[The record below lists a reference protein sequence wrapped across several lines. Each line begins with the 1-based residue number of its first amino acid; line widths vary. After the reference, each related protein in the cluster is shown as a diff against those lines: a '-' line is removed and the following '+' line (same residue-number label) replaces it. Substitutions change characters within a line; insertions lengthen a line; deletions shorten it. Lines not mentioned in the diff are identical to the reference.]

1 MKEQMNNNAR
11 GRITGMPGTETTVK
25 LYPQR
30 LGVRM
35 RNKIIRM
42 MEARAIEGGWSSMAR
57 QIAVAMA
64 EKYDIQCSVNNW
76 NGVRVIGL
84 SEAAAPSV
92 AEIVHA
98 DWTAWVLEEPTYRT
112 GYYKQQH
119 DNAMAS
125 IKATDSNFYITMHD
139 KESIRKVIE
148 ILAEHTTQEL
158 IDKAKQVAD
167 MLRGTE
173 PIEIITFKE

>member
-11 GRITGMPGTETTVK
+11 GRITGMAGTETTVT
-25 LYPQR
+25 LHPQR
-30 LGVRM
+30 LTARL

-42 MEARAIEGGWSSMAR
+42 MEARAIEGGWSSKAR

-98 DWTAWVLEEPTYRT
+98 DWTAWLLENPEYNK
-112 GYYKQQH
+112 GYYSGQH
-119 DNAMAS
+119 TQAMQS
-125 IKATDSNFYITMHD
+125 ISSLNSNFFVLIHD

-158 IDKAKQVAD
+158 KDKSKQVAD

-173 PIEIITFKE
+173 PIHLITF

>member
-1 MKEQMNNNAR
+1 MSIMNNNAR
-11 GRITGMPGTETTVK
+11 GRITGMAGTETTVT
-25 LYPQR
+25 LHPQR

-42 MEARAIEGGWSSMAR
+42 MEARAIEGGWSSKSR
-57 QIAVAMA
+57 QIAQALA
-64 EKYDIQCSVNNW
+64 AKHHLQCSVNNW

-98 DWTAWVLEEPTYRT
+98 DWTAWLLENPEYNK
-112 GYYKQQH
+112 GYYSGQH
-119 DNAMAS
+119 TQAMQS
-125 IKATDSNFYITMHD
+125 ISSLDSNFYITMHD

-158 IDKAKQVAD
+158 KDKAKQVAD

-173 PIEIITFKE
+173 PIEIITFQE

>member
-1 MKEQMNNNAR
+1 MKKQMNNNER
-11 GRITGMPGTETTVK
+11 GRITGMAGTETTVT
-25 LYPQR
+25 LHPQR

-35 RNKIIRM
+35 RNSIIRM
-42 MEARAIEGGWSSMAR
+42 LENRVLNGGWSSKSR
-57 QIAVAMA
+57 QIAQALA

-98 DWTAWVLEEPTYRT
+98 DWTAWVLEEPTYRI

-125 IKATDSNFYITMHD
+125 IKATDSNFYITIHD
-139 KESIRKVIE
+139 KESIRKVVA
-148 ILAEHTTQEL
+148 ILADHTSQEMR
-158 IDKAKQVAD
+158 DKSKQVAD

-173 PIEIITFKE
+173 PIHLITF